1 MRLRADEAPPAA
13 VEADVLAVPIY
24 REDAEPGP
32 DLAELDAASGGAVSR
47 AIDWGEFNVI
57 EHASALVP
65 AGDLPATWLLL
76 VNAGRRGRG
85 AWRARRVAAVATR
98 RLQGRGTE
106 TLALWLRD
114 GEEADAWEAAAM
126 GAVSGTYR
134 PTEIY
139 GRARDTDAMR
149 RSVPEVI
156 CVGGAN
162 QAALDRGVA
171 IGEGIAYGR
180 DLANRAAN
188 DLFPEQMAEEARA
201 LADDGCVVEVLEP
214 DEMER
219 LGMGCLLGVGQGGG
233 HPPRL
238 IAIKLPGWENGGDRR
253 LAIVGKGVCFDSGG
267 ISIKPAEGMG
277 EMKHDKSGAAAVIAA
292 ARTLAR
298 VAPETPIMAVAPMVE
313 NMPGG
318 NAQRPGDVVR
328 AMNGLTVE
336 VTNTDAEGR
345 LILADAMTWA
355 ERNGATHIVD
365 VATLTGVAAA
375 AFGEMVSAYFARP
388 DEWGTS
394 VQAAAEA
401 TGEWFWPMPLVVEYR
416 TAYDS
421 PHADIVNSGT
431 RDGSLIKSAVFL
443 SEFVTVPWVH
453 VDIASTAYLSQ
464 EKPYAPKG
472 ATGAAVSTL
481 VRLALDFAAKGAQH
495 EGPRPNAPGG
505 ALEGGGVS

>member
-1 MRLRADEAPPAA
+1 
-13 VEADVLAVPIY
+13 
-24 REDAEPGP
+24 
-32 DLAELDAASGGAVSR
+32 
-47 AIDWGEFNVI
+47 
-57 EHASALVP
+57 
-65 AGDLPATWLLL
+65 
-76 VNAGRRGRG
+76 
-85 AWRARRVAAVATR
+85 
-98 RLQGRGTE
+98 
-106 TLALWLRD
+106 
-114 GEEADAWEAAAM
+114 
-126 GAVSGTYR
+126 
-134 PTEIY
+134 
-139 GRARDTDAMR
+139 
-149 RSVPEVI
+149 
-156 CVGGAN
+156 
-162 QAALDRGVA
+162 
-171 IGEGIAYGR
+171 
-180 DLANRAAN
+180 
-188 DLFPEQMAEEARA
+188 MAEEARA
-201 LADDGCVVEVLEP
+201 LADDGCFVEVLEP

-238 IAIKLPGWENGGDRR
+238 IAIKLPGWEAGGDRR

-292 ARTLAR
+292 ARTVAR
-298 VAPETPIMAVAPMVE
+298 VAPETPLMAVAPMVE

-318 NAQRPGDVVR
+318 DAQRPGDVVR

-375 AFGEMVSAYFARP
+375 AFGELVSAYFARP
-388 DEWGTS
+388 DEWGAS
-394 VQAAAEA
+394 VQAAADA
-401 TGEWFWPMPLVVEYR
+401 TGEWFWEMPLVVEYR

-453 VDIASTAYLSQ
+453 VDIAGTAYLSH
-464 EKPYAPKG
+464 EKPWAPKG

-481 VRLALDFAAKGAQH
+481 ARLALDFADREPA
-495 EGPRPNAPGG
+495 
-505 ALEGGGVS
+505 